1 MVSQRFCIFVL
12 ENKKFME
19 IINKYDSVFVIR
31 SLIPS
36 IKEGKIYS
44 TLKRGENLF
53 IFDETGKKQKVLKTK
68 LQFKMLDAVV
78 MIVKINFSLLKTVET
93 NKFYRVFDDQEN
105 DERYIFDKNNEKV
118 LFDKMI
124 FQYELI

>member
-1 MVSQRFCIFVL
+1 
-12 ENKKFME
+12 ME

-53 IFDETGKKQKVLKTK
+53 IFDETGKRQKVLKTK

>member
-1 MVSQRFCIFVL
+1 MVSQRFCIFVK
-12 ENKKFME
+12 NKKFME